1 MSIRLSRGLL
11 GIAMIT
17 LSGTSW
23 AQDDHVLST
32 QSLPHP
38 PIVAQPPVQ
47 SAAVQAPWAPPQ
59 FRTARLAISI
69 DSARLQSGLNDPDL
83 PEAARRGAVL
93 LIVRYHYTNLT
104 DRPVDLRVHRPRLS
118 LLDTQGRRLEPSR
131 RLTLDYLDQQNLD
144 TPGYDKLNPLVSVT
158 TAAVFEISPALFD
171 ARSWSLLVKAGQSA
185 RIALDALLRSPAPS
199 DQGQ

>member
-1 MSIRLSRGLL
+1 MSIRLSHGLV
-11 GIAMIT
+11 GIAILT

-32 QSLPHP
+32 RSLPHP
-38 PIVAQPPVQ
+38 PIVAPPPVQ

-69 DSARLQSGLNDPDL
+69 DSARLQSSLNDPDL
-83 PEAARRGAVL
+83 PAAARHDAVL
-93 LIVRYHYTNLT
+93 LIVRYRYTNLT
-104 DRPVDLRVHRPRLS
+104 DRPVDMRVHQPRLS
-118 LLDTQGRRLEPSR
+118 LLDAQGRRLEPSR

-158 TAAVFEISPALFD
+158 TAAVFEVSPALFD

-185 RIALDALLRSPAPS
+185 RIALDALLRSSAPP
-199 DQGQ
+199 DRGR